1 MSLFSAKIHDTLGP
15 SDSPVRLLLINPNST
30 LHFTQETVSYL
41 STRLP
46 SGVRIDFYTPP
57 SDAPPS
63 IDGTF
68 DGVLSAAV
76 ILNDLGLD
84 SRHTADSDD
93 DAADNASFVSR
104 TYSAVIVSCFSAHP
118 LVPALQE
125 RLPFN
130 PKKPPVIGILEAA
143 VHYGLLLGPT
153 FGIATT
159 GRREWARSRLRPVPF
174 DMPLV

>member
-1 MSLFSAKIHDTLGP
+1 MTSFGAKIHDTLGP

-30 LHFTQETVSYL
+30 LHFTKETVSYL
-41 STRLP
+41 SSRLP

-76 ILNDLGLD
+76 ILKDLGLA
-84 SRHTADSDD
+84 SRHTADNNN
-93 DAADNASFVSR
+93 DADDNASYVST

-125 RLPFN
+125 RLP
-130 PKKPPVIGILEAA
+130 PTLRKPPVIGILEAA

-159 GRREWARSRLRPVPF
+159 GMREWARSRL
-174 DMPLV
+174 

>member
-1 MSLFSAKIHDTLGP
+1 MNSSSFSAKIHDTLGP
-15 SDSPVRLLLINPNST
+15 ADSPVRLLLINPNST

-41 STRLP
+41 SSRLP

-57 SDAPPS
+57 SDAPAS

-76 ILNDLGLD
+76 ILKDLGLD
-84 SRHTADSDD
+84 SRRTADNNV
-93 DAADNASFVSR
+93 ADNASYVSR

-125 RLPFN
+125 RLPFS
-130 PKKPPVIGILEAA
+130 PRKPPVIGILEAA

-159 GRREWARSRLRPVPF
+159 GRRE
-174 DMPLV
+174 